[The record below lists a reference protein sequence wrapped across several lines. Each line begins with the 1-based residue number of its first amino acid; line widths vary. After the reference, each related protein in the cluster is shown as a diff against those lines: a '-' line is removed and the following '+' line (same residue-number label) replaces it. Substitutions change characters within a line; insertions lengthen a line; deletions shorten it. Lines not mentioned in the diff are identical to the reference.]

1 MSIVEDYADIA
12 RRMNPATPEPCTK
25 PGPCPC
31 DGPCRFAV
39 DAMKSLGVFDDPPPA
54 EGKYV
59 AIFEELGRLWALN
72 GSTQCC
78 AAKPLAGADD
88 D

>member
-1 MSIVEDYADIA
+1 
-12 RRMNPATPEPCTK
+12 
-25 PGPCPC
+25 
-31 DGPCRFAV
+31 
-39 DAMKSLGVFDDPPPA
+39 MKSLGVFDDPPPA